1 MIQLMWDKMRMR
13 ERERMLGVLFVSV
26 LPAVFVYGLLAR
38 NDPKV
43 AAALGVAF
51 LGILW
56 LFTVWRVV
64 RLWRKKHGPAPVGPL
79 SADERL
85 KARSKLLSGG
95 SRPLRPY

>member
-1 MIQLMWDKMRMR
+1 MWDKLRIR
-13 ERERMLGVLFVSV
+13 ERERMLGLLFVSV

-38 NDPKV
+38 NNPNV

-51 LGILW
+51 LGTFW

-64 RLWRKKHGPAPVGPL
+64 WLWRKKHGPAQVGPL
-79 SADERL
+79 SSDERL
-85 KARSKLLSGG
+85 KARSRLLKGV